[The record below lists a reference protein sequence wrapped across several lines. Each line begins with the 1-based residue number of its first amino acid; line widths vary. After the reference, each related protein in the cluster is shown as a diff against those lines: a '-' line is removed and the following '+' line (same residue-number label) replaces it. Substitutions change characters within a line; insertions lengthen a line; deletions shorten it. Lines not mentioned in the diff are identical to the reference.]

1 MASAEEGGMMAID
14 FSDPST
20 LAALA
25 DALTAAGVDGVEISR
40 PGGNLRIVVSKAG
53 GAQISLTGNAQPA
66 PATSVAVVK
75 APMAGHFY
83 PSHPSHPS
91 DSNETEHLPRSVS
104 SRDVIGFIRI
114 GSVLLPIPAGRA
126 GLLARRSVEPETL
139 VGFGDPLFEIEPL
152 S

>member
-1 MASAEEGGMMAID
+1 MRAID

-83 PSHPSHPS
+83 PSHPS

-104 SRDVIGFIRI
+104 SQDVIGFIRI

-139 VGFGDPLFEIEPL
+139 VGFGDLLFEIEPL